1 MTDPSGPAVHDAPP
15 AADAAPG
22 RLPVRR
28 SSCLVA
34 VGGVLIVLELPVLAA
49 LGRLTGIALVVAGV
63 LALRARTVDPV
74 ARARLNVAALLAAVV
89 AVTVVVLS
97 LLALTMTPG
106 TQPPAWAEA
115 TAVAQTVLGIVGT
128 VLLAAGMARELAGR
142 GRPDAEDA
150 WWLAALAVVL
160 IHGPILVA
168 ALLAHLTGRPGG
180 VYGPAAIALFLVAIV
195 PYLLIARAGRHSD
208 PPTLRTRPQAAPPP
222 PVSHAPTSM

>member
-1 MTDPSGPAVHDAPP
+1 MTMTDPIGSAVHAAPP
-15 AADAAPG
+15 AEGVTPH

-28 SSCLVA
+28 SSYLVA

-49 LGRLTGIALVVAGV
+49 LGRLAGIALVVAGV
-63 LALRARTVDPV
+63 LALRARAVAPV
-74 ARARLNVAALLAAVV
+74 ARARLAVAALLAVVV

-97 LLALTMTPG
+97 LLPLTMAPG

-115 TAVAQTVLGIVGT
+115 TAVAQTVVGIVGT
-128 VLLAAGMARELAGR
+128 VLLAAGMARELTGR

-180 VYGPAAIALFLVAIV
+180 VYGPAAIALFFVAIV

-208 PPTLRTRPQAAPPP
+208 PPTAGARPQAAPPP
-222 PVSHAPTSM
+222 RV